1 MPESVFVKE
10 IGEVLKNYGGG
21 PTGAFQMEDG
31 VCSARLEQ
39 QGMILGRKARDDS
52 WMVFLYEENGIL
64 TQSCEYS
71 QLKAR
76 QSQCND
82 K

>member
-1 MPESVFVKE
+1 
-10 IGEVLKNYGGG
+10 
-21 PTGAFQMEDG
+21 MEDG

-71 QLKAR
+71 
-76 QSQCND
+76 
-82 K
+82 